1 MWFVEKKGSKKFSTV
16 ENFDFVES
24 FYSPFFDNPRRYAI
38 HSRGGTFAFPQFRCA
53 RVETGQLWK
62 TRWKQWK
69 TGRLHR
75 RKMKK
80 RACRSRMD
88 RQARRVLVRVLRYS
102 ALKVRNA
109 AIAASFVA
117 VASSSVLC
125 AV

>member
-69 TGRLHR
+69 TCHLHR

-80 RACRSRMD
+80 RACRSCKD
-88 RQARRVLVRVLRYS
+88 RQARRVLIWVLRYS
-102 ALKVRNA
+102 ALKARNA

-117 VASSSVLC
+117 VASSSVPL
-125 AV
+125 AE

>member
-1 MWFVEKKGSKKFSTV
+1 MRFVEKKGPKKFSTV

-24 FYSPFFDNPRRYAI
+24 FNSPFFDNPRRYAI
-38 HSRGGTFAFPQFRCA
+38 RSLAVVFAFPQFRCA

-62 TRWKQWK
+62 TRWKRWK

-88 RQARRVLVRVLRYS
+88 RQARRVGPGS
-102 ALKVRNA
+102 ALFGLEGTERGGGRLLRGGGFLVGGWGR
-109 AIAASFVA
+109 
-117 VASSSVLC
+117 
-125 AV
+125 